1 MNSIWVAIFNG
12 IYGVYIMN
20 DESMMLE
27 EVTAEEEKVN
37 ASEAEENIGEVS
49 DTEGIAVEV
58 TDNVKKKKKFSIGRK
73 SKLPGKT
80 KRVSKIRSFLSKLS
94 KKLSGF
100 TFKLIAVCAVPMLV
114 VALVIVT
121 ISVRTLKDSIETE
134 IEKSLHIVA
143 ASVAET
149 YNNLYEGDYKQDK
162 GGKVKKGDNAISGDN
177 DLIDALKEQTGFEI
191 SFIYGETRLLTTMKK
206 DNGEGRRINGSKVNK
221 ELVDSIKSGEELF
234 IKGVTISALNDK
246 DGNGTECY
254 LYYMPLYNSDGSV
267 VGSIEVA
274 TPSDYVSKT
283 TGAQTVTILV
293 VAAIFI
299 IIAVAFA
306 LLISGRMGRA
316 MRKITDFLI
325 TVKNG
330 TLDVQPSKTTLK
342 RKDELGDI
350 YRTSVE
356 LQQSLTNIVGSIVE
370 AAEALGE
377 SAGVLS
383 SMAENSRGT
392 VTEVADATS
401 QIVERASSQAAD
413 AKYTSDGV
421 NDMNEDIKQIKSDMA
436 GLVSYAESMAEAEQ
450 KNRDIV
456 EELHDQSDK
465 TRISLDKVQEQ
476 IDRMNRSVQ
485 SIEKAT
491 TLITD
496 IADETELLSLN
507 ASIEAARAGEA
518 GRGFAVVAEQIGKLA
533 DQSNNS
539 TGEITLIIK
548 EVMDVAKDTA
558 VIMQEVYDA
567 MDLQQRKLDE
577 TRQQSEHVS
586 DSVDR
591 SIENITEISGKV
603 DRLRESSHDIK
614 QSVITLAEVSE
625 RTATTAEST
634 ITTVESMQ
642 DTMSDLKNA
651 ADRLTVLSDRLHD
664 SLGVFRI

>member
-1 MNSIWVAIFNG
+1 M
-12 IYGVYIMN
+12 YGVYIMN
-20 DESMMLE
+20 DENMVVN
-27 EVTAEEEKVN
+27 EVTTA
-37 ASEAEENIGEVS
+37 G
-49 DTEGIAVEV
+49 
-58 TDNVKKKKKFSIGRK
+58 DNGKKKKKLSLKIGK
-73 SKLPGKT
+73 GKNASKPGKNKKWSKLKALFT
-80 KRVSKIRSFLSKLS
+80 KISKIV
-94 KKLSGF
+94 SGF
-100 TFKLIAVCAVPMLV
+100 TFKLIVVCAVPMLV

-121 ISVRTLKDSIETE
+121 LSVRTLKSSIESE

-149 YNNLYEGDYKQDK
+149 YNNLYEGDYNQDK
-162 GGKVKKGDNAISGDN
+162 GGKVKKGENTISGDN
-177 DLIDALKEQTGFEI
+177 DLVDALKEQTGFEI
-191 SFIYGETRLLTTMKK
+191 SFIYGDMRLLTTMKK

-221 ELVDSIKSGEELF
+221 ELVDPIKAGEELF
-234 IKGVTISALNDK
+234 IKGITINALNDK

-254 LYYMPLYNSDGSV
+254 LYYMPLYNSDGSII
-267 VGSIEVA
+267 GAIEVA
-274 TPSDYVSKT
+274 TPSDAVSDI
-283 TGAQTVTILV
+283 TGGQTVIILI

-299 IIAVAFA
+299 LIAIAFA
-306 LLISGRMGRA
+306 LLISSRMGRA
-316 MRKITDFLI
+316 MKKTKAFLD
-325 TVKNG
+325 TVKEGN
-330 TLDVQPSKTTLK
+330 LVAEPSKTTLK

-350 YRTSVE
+350 YRTSIE
-356 LQQSLTNIVGSIVE
+356 LQQSLTGIVGSIIE
-370 AAEALGE
+370 AADALGE
-377 SAGVLS
+377 SAGTLS
-383 SMAENSRGT
+383 SMAENSSGT

-456 EELHDQSDK
+456 EELHAQSDK
-465 TRISLDKVQEQ
+465 TRLSLDKVQEQ
-476 IDRMNRSVQ
+476 IERMNRSVQ

-558 VIMQEVYDA
+558 AIMQEVYDA
-567 MDLQQRKLDE
+567 MDIQQRKLDE
-577 TRQQSEHVS
+577 TRKQSEHVS
-586 DSVDR
+586 DSVDK
-591 SIENITEISGKV
+591 SIENISEISGKV

-664 SLGVFRI
+664 SLGAFRI

>member
-1 MNSIWVAIFNG
+1 MDEKKEKRFPLKIGKGKKTPTAGRSKKTSKIKG
-12 IYGVYIMN
+12 I
-20 DESMMLE
+20 L
-27 EVTAEEEKVN
+27 EKV
-37 ASEAEENIGEVS
+37 SRI
-49 DTEGIAVEV
+49 
-58 TDNVKKKKKFSIGRK
+58 
-73 SKLPGKT
+73 
-80 KRVSKIRSFLSKLS
+80 
-94 KKLSGF
+94 LSGF

-121 ISVRTLKDSIETE
+121 LSVRTLKNSIESE

-162 GGKVKKGDNAISGDN
+162 GGKVRKGENTISGDN

-191 SFIYGETRLLTTMKK
+191 SFIYGDMRLLTTMKK
-206 DNGEGRRINGSKVNK
+206 DNGQGRRINGSRVEK
-221 ELVDSIKSGEELF
+221 ELVETITAGEELF
-234 IKGVTISALNDK
+234 IKGVTIK
-246 DGNGTECY
+246 DLDDENGNGTECY

-267 VGSIEVA
+267 IGSIEVA

-283 TGAQTVTILV
+283 TGSQTVTILV

-299 IIAVAFA
+299 VIAIAFA

-316 MRKITDFLI
+316 MKKIKDFLA
-325 TVKNG
+325 TVRDGK
-330 TLDVQPSKTTLK
+330 LDAEPSKSTLK

-350 YRTSVE
+350 YRTSIE
-356 LQQSLTNIVGSIVE
+356 LQQSLTGIVGSIAE
-370 AAEALGE
+370 AAGALGQ
-377 SAGVLS
+377 SANDLLGMADNS
-383 SMAENSRGT
+383 SGT
-392 VTEVADATS
+392 VVAVVDATG

-421 NDMNEDIKQIKSDMA
+421 NEMNEEIKQIKSDMA
-436 GLVSYAESMAEAEQ
+436 GLVTYAESMAEAEQ

-456 EELHDQSDK
+456 EELHAQSDK
-465 TRISLDKVQEQ
+465 TRLSLDRVQEQ
-476 IDRMNRSVQ
+476 IDRMNKSVQ

-533 DQSNNS
+533 DQSNSS
-539 TGEITLIIK
+539 TGEINEIIK

-558 VIMQEVYDA
+558 SIMQEVYDA
-567 MDLQQRKLDE
+567 MDLQQHKLDE
-577 TRQQSEHVS
+577 TRLQSEQVS

-603 DRLRESSHDIK
+603 DKLRESSHDIK
-614 QSVITLAEVSE
+614 KSVITLAEVSE
-625 RTATTAEST
+625 KTADTAEST
-634 ITTVESMQ
+634 ISTVESMQ
-642 DTMSDLKNA
+642 DTMNELKTA
-651 ADRLTVLSDRLHD
+651 ADRLTVLSGRLND
-664 SLGVFRI
+664 SLGAFRI

>member
-1 MNSIWVAIFNG
+1 MH
-12 IYGVYIMN
+12 GVYIMN
-20 DESMMLE
+20 
-27 EVTAEEEKVN
+27 EKK
-37 ASEAEENIGEVS
+37 EKKFPLNIGKGKKAATAGTS
-49 DTEGIAVEV
+49 KKTNKIKGILE
-58 TDNVKKKKKFSIGRK
+58 KI
-73 SKLPGKT
+73 
-80 KRVSKIRSFLSKLS
+80 SKI
-94 KKLSGF
+94 LSGF

-121 ISVRTLKDSIETE
+121 LSVRTLKNSIESE

-162 GGKVKKGDNAISGDN
+162 GGKVRKGENTISGNN

-191 SFIYGETRLLTTMKK
+191 SFIYGDMRLLTTMKK
-206 DNGEGRRINGSKVNK
+206 DNGQGRRINGSRVEK
-221 ELVDSIKSGEELF
+221 ELVESITAEGELF
-234 IKGVTISALNDK
+234 IKGVTIK
-246 DGNGTECY
+246 DLDDENGNGTECY

-267 VGSIEVA
+267 IGSIEVA

-283 TGAQTVTILV
+283 TGSQTVTILV

-299 IIAVAFA
+299 VIAIAFA

-316 MRKITDFLI
+316 MKKIKDFLS
-325 TVKNG
+325 TVRDGK
-330 TLDVQPSKTTLK
+330 LDAEPSKSTLK

-350 YRTSVE
+350 YRTSIE
-356 LQQSLTNIVGSIVE
+356 LQQSLTGIVGSIAE
-370 AAEALGE
+370 AAGALGQ
-377 SAGVLS
+377 SANDLLGMADNS
-383 SMAENSRGT
+383 SGT
-392 VTEVADATS
+392 VVAVVDATG

-421 NDMNEDIKQIKSDMA
+421 NEMNEEIKQIKSDMA
-436 GLVSYAESMAEAEQ
+436 GLVTYAESMAEAEQ

-456 EELHDQSDK
+456 EELHAQSDK
-465 TRISLDKVQEQ
+465 TRLSLDRVQEQ
-476 IDRMNRSVQ
+476 IDRMNKSVQ

-533 DQSNNS
+533 DQSNSS
-539 TGEITLIIK
+539 TGEINEIIK

-558 VIMQEVYDA
+558 SIMQEVYDA
-567 MDLQQRKLDE
+567 MDLQQHKLDE
-577 TRQQSEHVS
+577 TRLQSEHVS

-603 DRLRESSHDIK
+603 DKLRESSHDIK
-614 QSVITLAEVSE
+614 RSVITLAEVSE
-625 RTATTAEST
+625 KTADTAEST
-634 ITTVESMQ
+634 ISTVESMQ
-642 DTMSDLKNA
+642 DTMNELKTA
-651 ADRLTVLSDRLHD
+651 ADRLTVLSGRLND
-664 SLGVFRI
+664 SLGAFRI

>member
-1 MNSIWVAIFNG
+1 M
-12 IYGVYIMN
+12 YGVYIMK
-20 DESMMLE
+20 
-27 EVTAEEEKVN
+27 EEK
-37 ASEAEENIGEVS
+37 AKRFPIKFKKGKKDGTS
-49 DTEGIAVEV
+49 
-58 TDNVKKKKKFSIGRK
+58 VKGKKN
-73 SKLPGKT
+73 SKLRTVFGK
-80 KRVSKIRSFLSKLS
+80 VFKIF
-94 KKLSGF
+94 SGF

-121 ISVRTLKDSIETE
+121 LSVRTLKNSIEAE

-162 GGKVKKGDNAISGDN
+162 GGKVKKGDNTISGDN

-191 SFIYGETRLLTTMKK
+191 SFIYGDMRLLTTMKK
-206 DNGEGRRINGSKVNK
+206 DNGEGRRINGSRVEK
-221 ELVDSIKSGEELF
+221 ELIDTINSGEELF
-234 IKGVTISALNDK
+234 IKGVTIKELNDDK
-246 DGNGTECY
+246 GNGTECY
-254 LYYMPLYNSDGSV
+254 LYYMPLYNSDGSI

-283 TGAQTVTILV
+283 TGSQTVTIMV
-293 VAAIFI
+293 VAVIFMA
-299 IIAVAFA
+299 IAVAFA

-316 MRKITDFLI
+316 MKKIKDFLI
-325 TVKNG
+325 TVKDG
-330 TLDVQPSKTTLK
+330 KLDAEPSKSTIK

-350 YRTSVE
+350 YRTSIE
-356 LQQSLTNIVGSIVE
+356 LQQSLIGIVGSIAE
-370 AAEALGE
+370 AAGALGE
-377 SAGVLS
+377 SANDLLNMADNS
-383 SMAENSRGT
+383 SGT
-392 VTEVADATS
+392 VKDVVDATG

-421 NDMNEDIKQIKSDMA
+421 NEMNEEIKQIKSDMA
-436 GLVSYAESMAEAEQ
+436 GLVTYAESMAEAEQ

-456 EELHDQSDK
+456 EELHAQSDK
-465 TRISLDKVQEQ
+465 TRLSLDRVQEQ
-476 IDRMNRSVQ
+476 IDRMNKSVQ

-533 DQSNNS
+533 DQSNSS
-539 TGEITLIIK
+539 TGEINEIIK

-558 VIMQEVYDA
+558 SIMQEVYDA
-567 MDLQQRKLDE
+567 MDLQQHKLDE
-577 TRQQSEHVS
+577 TRLQSEQVS

-603 DRLRESSHDIK
+603 DKLRESSHDIK
-614 QSVITLAEVSE
+614 KSVITLAEVSE
-625 RTATTAEST
+625 KTADTAEST
-634 ITTVESMQ
+634 ISTVESMQ
-642 DTMSDLKNA
+642 DTMNELKTA
-651 ADRLTVLSDRLHD
+651 ADRLTVLSGRLND
-664 SLGVFRI
+664 SLGAFRI

>member
-1 MNSIWVAIFNG
+1 
-12 IYGVYIMN
+12 MN
-20 DESMMLE
+20 DENMVVN
-27 EVTAEEEKVN
+27 EVTTA
-37 ASEAEENIGEVS
+37 G
-49 DTEGIAVEV
+49 
-58 TDNVKKKKKFSIGRK
+58 DNGKKKKKLSLKIGK
-73 SKLPGKT
+73 GKNASKPGKNKKWSKLKALFT
-80 KRVSKIRSFLSKLS
+80 KISKIV
-94 KKLSGF
+94 SGF
-100 TFKLIAVCAVPMLV
+100 TFKLIVVCAVPMLV

-121 ISVRTLKDSIETE
+121 LSVRTLKSSIESE

-149 YNNLYEGDYKQDK
+149 YNNLYEGDYNQDK
-162 GGKVKKGDNAISGDN
+162 GGKVKKGENTISGDN
-177 DLIDALKEQTGFEI
+177 DLVDALKEQTGFEI
-191 SFIYGETRLLTTMKK
+191 SFIYGDMRLLTTMKK

-221 ELVDSIKSGEELF
+221 ELVDPIKAGEELF
-234 IKGVTISALNDK
+234 IKGITINALNDK

-254 LYYMPLYNSDGSV
+254 LYYMPLYNSDGSII
-267 VGSIEVA
+267 GAIEVA
-274 TPSDYVSKT
+274 TPSDAVSDI
-283 TGAQTVTILV
+283 TGGQTVIILI

-299 IIAVAFA
+299 LIAIAFA
-306 LLISGRMGRA
+306 LLISSRMGRA
-316 MRKITDFLI
+316 MKKTKAFLD
-325 TVKNG
+325 TVKEGN
-330 TLDVQPSKTTLK
+330 LVAEPSKTTLK

-350 YRTSVE
+350 YRTSIE
-356 LQQSLTNIVGSIVE
+356 LQQSLTGIVGSIIE
-370 AAEALGE
+370 AADALGE
-377 SAGVLS
+377 SAGTLS
-383 SMAENSRGT
+383 SMAENSSGT

-456 EELHDQSDK
+456 EELHAQSDK
-465 TRISLDKVQEQ
+465 TRLSLDKVQEQ
-476 IDRMNRSVQ
+476 IERMNRSVQ

-558 VIMQEVYDA
+558 AIMQEVYDA
-567 MDLQQRKLDE
+567 MDIQQRKLDE
-577 TRQQSEHVS
+577 TRKQSEHVS
-586 DSVDR
+586 DSVDK
-591 SIENITEISGKV
+591 SIENISEISGKV

-664 SLGVFRI
+664 SLGAFRI